1 MGDKNQ
7 VFLSYK
13 FHPYRSLLVKRFF
26 KIDRNIWSI
35 ERAIE
40 LADKTKVTL
49 LVWSTRLKDEGINL
63 EHENIKIL
71 RLEDGF
77 IRSVGL
83 GVIFTLPISIVAD
96 SKGIYFDSTQPSD
109 LEEILNQYNFS
120 AEIVERSIKLID
132 KIKSQKVNKYNL
144 RGERFELPKTS
155 KEIVLVVGQV
165 ETDKSIKYGSPVIKK
180 NIDLLREVRKRRP
193 DAYIIYK
200 PHPDV
205 VGGYR
210 KGAYPDSVVME
221 YANMICK
228 RCDNFELIKV
238 VDEVHTIN
246 SLMGFE
252 ALLWNKR
259 VVCYGQPFYSSWG
272 LTEDMY
278 PINRRSRKLTLP
290 ELVAGAL
297 ILYPIYRSLI
307 SGDVIS
313 PEEAIDELVRLREKK
328 PLKWKLYGLLQNLI
342 KYPLKL
348 RKL

>member
-1 MGDKNQ
+1 MRHH
-7 VFLSYK
+7 VVLSYK

-26 KIDRNIWSI
+26 KIDRNIWNI
-35 ERAIE
+35 EEAITIAE
-40 LADKTKVTL
+40 KTRVTL

-63 EHENIKIL
+63 EHENIKVL

-83 GVIFTLPISIVAD
+83 GVIFTPPISIVAD

-109 LEEILNQYNFS
+109 LEEILNQHSFS
-120 AEIVERSIKLID
+120 PDIIERSLKLID
-132 KIKSQKVNKYNL
+132 KIKTQKVNKYNL
-144 RGERFELPKTS
+144 RGEKVELPKTS

-180 NIDLLREVRKRRP
+180 NIDLLREVRQRRP

-210 KGAYPDSVVME
+210 KGAYPDNVVME

-228 RCDNFELIKV
+228 TCDNFELIKV

-278 PINRRSRKLTLP
+278 PVSRRNRKLTLP
-290 ELVAGAL
+290 ELVAAAL
-297 ILYPIYRSLI
+297 ILYPMYRSLI
-307 SGDVIS
+307 TGSVIS
-313 PEEAIDELVRLREKK
+313 PEEAIDEIVRLREKK
-328 PLKWKLYGLLQNLI
+328 PFKWRLYSLLQDLI